1 MLETISINEQL
12 NYEKLSPEEM
22 EARGILGRLVGPCA
36 DIINATRNGRKY
48 GEDLWEA
55 VFENPIMK
63 EKFERGG
70 VFGECGHPADRSE
83 VDIEKIALC
92 MPQPPKKDKSG
103 KLIAIFDILATPCG
117 KILKTLCDYGY
128 KIGISSRGT
137 GETFMDEN
145 GNECV
150 DPDSYDCECFDA
162 VLIPAVEEATLSMIE
177 PAVKEATLSMVES
190 LDNKKLKLKKA
201 LCEALDNASEE
212 DRKIMKDKLDE
223 LKIDY
228 TTENGVDNIDETPN
242 KEEADDIGSKLVE
255 EFQEKLQ
262 EIRELER
269 KVTELQEKLSV
280 CYTKEM
286 EDATTIERYKNSI
299 ITLTPLAKQ
308 SKTLKEQ
315 LKISNDKIKTLEKT
329 LSTKDETIGSLN
341 EQLEDRASKS
351 IKQRKQLRES
361 VKQKDDRIADLEE
374 SIQTLNE
381 ALSKSK
387 ENSEKEKQKLMESI
401 EEMKKDSQIQFSEY
415 SKKLTKANKLVEK
428 YKTVA
433 KASVEKYISSQ
444 ALRLGVSPNEIKNK
458 LSEHFS
464 FDEIDSVCE
473 SLQEYKINFSKLPFN
488 ISKQEKV
495 KVKVTESVEPIKP
508 ANRFDDDLD
517 EQLQQLA
524 GLN

>member
-1 MLETISINEQL
+1 MLETISVNEQL

-22 EARGILGRLVGPCA
+22 EKRGILGRLAGPCA
-36 DIINATRNGRKY
+36 DIINSTRNGRKY
-48 GEDLWEA
+48 SEALWEA

-83 VDIEKIALC
+83 VDFEKIAIC

-137 GETFMDEN
+137 GETYTDEN
-145 GNECV
+145 GEETV
-150 DPDSYDCECFDA
+150 DPDTYDCECFDA
-162 VLIPAVEEATLSMIE
+162 VLIPAVKAATLM
-177 PAVKEATLSMVES
+177 MVES
-190 LDNKKLKLKKA
+190 FDDKKLKLKKA
-201 LCEALDNASEE
+201 LCEALDNASDE

-223 LKIDY
+223 LNIDY
-228 TTENGVDNIDETPN
+228 TTETGVDNIDGTSN
-242 KEEADDIGSKLVE
+242 KEEADDIGAELVE
-255 EFQEKLQ
+255 EFQKKLQ
-262 EIRELER
+262 ENRELEK

-315 LKISNDKIKTLEKT
+315 LKISSDKIKTLEKT
-329 LSTKDETIGSLN
+329 LSEKDETIGSLN

-351 IKQRKQLRES
+351 FKQSKQLRES
-361 VKQKDDRIADLEE
+361 VKQRDDRIVDLNE
-374 SIQTLNE
+374 SIQSLKE
-381 ALSKSK
+381 ALSEAK
-387 ENSEKEKQKLMESI
+387 ENSEKEKQQLMESI

-495 KVKVTESVEPIKP
+495 KVKVTESIEPIKP